1 MDQGARPRKDGI
13 RGHRFERAPEN
24 AEGRLRAV
32 FEHTLELIGLLS
44 TDGILLEANQRA
56 LDMIGA
62 TRGEVVGRPFWDT
75 PWWRGRPDLQQR
87 LRDAVAEAAQGRR
100 VRFEAE
106 HRTAS
111 GGVAVVD
118 FSLTPARDADGN
130 VVYLVPEGRDITERK
145 RLEQRHKLMAEAGM
159 SLAESIDYRRT
170 LANVARLAVPV
181 LADWCIVDIVEDGGA
196 VRRLALAHADPAQ
209 APLAECL
216 QEIQLDRRRP
226 HLVWEALETCNPVL
240 METVDARYVPSVAQN
255 DAHYRLLTELD
266 PRSMMVVQLLARGNL
281 LGALVF
287 IMTSAGRTFTREDLE
302 VAEEIGRLAALAVDN
317 ARLFKA
323 AQEAIEARDRVLA
336 VVAHD
341 LRNPLN
347 VIDLT
352 VKLLQRSQDLGQRPA
367 EQVQSIA
374 RASKRANRLVQ
385 DLLIIQQAESGK
397 LELDRAL
404 VSIDAILRECVEA
417 QRALVAAT
425 ELELRA
431 EVSDGLPP
439 VLADRH
445 RLLQVLE
452 NLIGNAVK
460 FTLSGGSIRVG
471 ADMMNGAARIWVADT
486 GCGIEPSDLADVFVP
501 FWQRNDPTGKRGA
514 GLGLSIAKDLVE
526 AHGGRIWVES
536 RRGAGATFYFT
547 LPIQDAAG

>member
-1 MDQGARPRKDGI
+1 MRKAAGFAAAVLASASTSNASAQSAEAVHASAPAGSARSASPRDLGSATI
-13 RGHRFERAPEN
+13 SAGERAP
-24 AEGRLRAV
+24 
-32 FEHTLELIGLLS
+32 
-44 TDGILLEANQRA
+44 
-56 LDMIGA
+56 
-62 TRGEVVGRPFWDT
+62 
-75 PWWRGRPDLQQR
+75 
-87 LRDAVAEAAQGRR
+87 
-100 VRFEAE
+100 
-106 HRTAS
+106 
-111 GGVAVVD
+111 
-118 FSLTPARDADGN
+118 ADG
-130 VVYLVPEGRDITERK
+130 
-145 RLEQRHKLMAEAGM
+145 
-159 SLAESIDYRRT
+159 SS
-170 LANVARLAVPV
+170 AVRPV
-181 LADWCIVDIVEDGGA
+181 LPGEYGSWLYGSAN
-196 VRRLALAHADPAQ
+196 ADPAS
-209 APLAECL
+209 LAGGEL
-216 QEIQLDRRRP
+216 AVSQQLS
-226 HLVWEALETCNPVL
+226 LVLEG
-240 METVDARYVPSVAQN
+240 
-255 DAHYRLLTELD
+255 AHNSFD
-266 PRSMMVVQLLARGNL
+266 PR
-281 LGALVF
+281 
-287 IMTSAGRTFTREDLE
+287 
-302 VAEEIGRLAALAVDN
+302 
-317 ARLFKA
+317 
-323 AQEAIEARDRVLA
+323 

-347 VIDLT
+347 VIDLS

-431 EVSDGLPP
+431 EVADGLPP

-460 FTLSGGSIRVG
+460 FTPSGGSIRVG

-547 LPIQDAAG
+547 LPIQGAAG